1 MSAVQDLKIKFNDF
15 KASLRAII
23 NDAIE
28 AGDIIEDEV
37 NDIYLENI
45 INKEAEPVSSGD
57 AREKYSCKEV
67 SEETDSLIWGRYG

>member
-37 NDIYLENI
+37 NDIYLEYI

-57 AREKYSCKEV
+57 ACEKYSCKEV